1 MLHLSL
7 QAFFITYL
15 WGIDMRGLLDDAE
28 FKMYFKNLS
37 KQLDR
42 CKGYATKMTLIANY
56 LTAHSGQEIER
67 IFTESQ
73 LKQIFSLANKE

>member
-1 MLHLSL
+1 
-7 QAFFITYL
+7 
-15 WGIDMRGLLDDAE
+15 
-28 FKMYFKNLS
+28 MYFKNLS

-56 LTAHSGQEIER
+56 LTAYSGQEIER